1 MKKMLPWLVSLLLAI
16 TLIVSVGIYVWN
28 NFLNDSGS
36 KDPAAQVQQTV
47 DDVEASPMSAKE
59 MIEVAS
65 ELTNIRTNILDTD
78 YVVQMSFAFQ
88 LDSKK
93 AKEEFELI
101 KEIQI
106 KPIIN
111 RELWELKPEDLSGT
125 KGKDALCA
133 RLINSINEVLAE
145 GKVTKVEIKDFIM
158 QQI

>member
-28 NFLNDSGS
+28 QYLSGS
-36 KDPAAQVQQTV
+36 GTNDPSQQVQESV
-47 DDVEASPMSAKE
+47 KNVKADPMSADE

-65 ELTNIRTNILDTD
+65 ELTDIKTNIADTS
-78 YVVQMSFAFQ
+78 YVVIMSFAFQ

-93 AKEEFELI
+93 AKEEFDKI
-101 KEIQI
+101 KEIQA

-111 RELWELKPEDLSGT
+111 RELWEMKPEELEGT

-133 RLINSINEVLAE
+133 RLINEINKVLPE
-145 GKVTKVEIKDFIM
+145 GKLTKVEIKDFIM
-158 QQI
+158 QQV